1 MEGARSVPALL
12 HRRLTPVYDLFA
24 RAFLR
29 DARLKSEL
37 VARARIG
44 PGHQVL
50 DLGAGTGTLAILVKR
65 AHRAAR
71 VTGLDSDPAI
81 LVIARD
87 MAARAGADVAFDV
100 ADAGALPY
108 PDASFDRI
116 LSSLVMSVLTT
127 EQKRLAVR
135 EAHRV
140 LRPGGEL
147 SIGDFGP
154 PHTRWGRFVTPLVR
168 RFEPI
173 RGNLEGLL
181 PRVLG
186 EAGFDNVE
194 EAGPIVTLF
203 GTLWIVSGQKP
214 G

>member
-1 MEGARSVPALL
+1 MEGARYVPALL

-24 RAFLR
+24 QAFLR

-65 AHRAAR
+65 AHPAAR

-87 MAARAGADVAFDV
+87 KAARAKAEVAFD
-100 ADAGALPY
+100 AGDAGALPY

-135 EAHRV
+135 ETRRV
-140 LRPGGEL
+140 LRPGGVL

-181 PRVLG
+181 PRILG
-186 EAGFDNVE
+186 KAGFDNVE
-194 EAGPIVTLF
+194 QAGSIVTPF
-203 GTLWIVSGQKP
+203 GTL
-214 G
+214 